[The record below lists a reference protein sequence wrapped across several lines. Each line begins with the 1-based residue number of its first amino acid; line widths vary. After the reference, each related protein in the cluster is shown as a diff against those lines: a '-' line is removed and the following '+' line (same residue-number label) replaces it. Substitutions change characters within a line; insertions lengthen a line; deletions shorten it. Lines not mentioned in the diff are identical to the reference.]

1 MSTVQGNAPYPAMV
15 NPNRLEAVT
24 YDRHENVTHNRHETE
39 HRAHKKLS
47 TEKA

>member
-15 NPNRLEAVT
+15 NPNRFEAVT

-39 HRAHKKLS
+39 HTAGMKLS
-47 TEKA
+47 TQQA